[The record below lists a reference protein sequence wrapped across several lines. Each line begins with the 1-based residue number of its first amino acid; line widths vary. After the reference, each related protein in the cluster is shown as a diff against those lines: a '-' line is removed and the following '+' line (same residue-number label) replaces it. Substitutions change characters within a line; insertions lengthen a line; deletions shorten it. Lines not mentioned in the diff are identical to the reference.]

1 MQTKDA
7 IPSDVDFKKELE
19 TSNLYNNSVLCKFVL
34 MDLENGNGKEM
45 LKVENLTIEHIMP
58 QTPNSDWAHIS
69 PEEHEE
75 WCHTLGNLSVTGY
88 NSELSNKSF
97 AEKKEIIKENSKAI
111 VLNQDVWNQDSWDIN
126 NIKNRA
132 ERLSGM
138 LLSKYKIEKILDPT
152 IEFEYLST
160 ITLDDYSEVT
170 GKKLVSFKIGEEV
183 YRQSYY
189 ALMLEDVAKMLDRT
203 NPQKFNELASSNYSI
218 NVSKGKHTFIST
230 NENILRTPYQ
240 IRDGVF
246 IELNLSSH
254 SIMRFID
261 GLMTEFNFDKKLFSI
276 SVIAEE
282 DDEDID
288 EEKE

>member
-1 MQTKDA
+1 M
-7 IPSDVDFKKELE
+7 
-19 TSNLYNNSVLCKFVL
+19 
-34 MDLENGNGKEM
+34 
-45 LKVENLTIEHIMP
+45 
-58 QTPNSDWAHIS
+58 
-69 PEEHEE
+69 
-75 WCHTLGNLSVTGY
+75 
-88 NSELSNKSF
+88 
-97 AEKKEIIKENSKAI
+97 
-111 VLNQDVWNQDSWDIN
+111 NQDVWNQDSWGID

-138 LLSKYKIEKILDPT
+138 LLTKYKIDKILDPT

-203 NPQKFNELASSNYSI
+203 NPQKFDELAASNFSI
-218 NVSKGKHTFIST
+218 NVSKDKHTFIST
-230 NENILRTPYQ
+230 TENVLRTPYQ

-282 DDEDID
+282 DDDD
-288 EEKE
+288 EEDDEKE

>member
-1 MQTKDA
+1 
-7 IPSDVDFKKELE
+7 
-19 TSNLYNNSVLCKFVL
+19 
-34 MDLENGNGKEM
+34 
-45 LKVENLTIEHIMP
+45 
-58 QTPNSDWAHIS
+58 
-69 PEEHEE
+69 
-75 WCHTLGNLSVTGY
+75 
-88 NSELSNKSF
+88 
-97 AEKKEIIKENSKAI
+97 
-111 VLNQDVWNQDSWDIN
+111 
-126 NIKNRA
+126 
-132 ERLSGM
+132 M

-218 NVSKGKHTFIST
+218 NASKGKHTFIST

-246 IELNLSSH
+246 IELNLCSH

-282 DDEDID
+282 DD
-288 EEKE
+288 